1 MRQYYQ
7 FADISDILARKA
19 AGRRYNASLSF
30 AEKLAKLDE
39 MKERVAPIVRAR
51 RTRRAELILRFV
63 EQPPVG

>member
-1 MRQYYQ
+1 MRPHQQ
-7 FADISDILARKA
+7 FVDTSDILARKA

-39 MKERVAPIVRAR
+39 MKERVAPIIRAR
-51 RTRRAELILRFV
+51 AMRRAEPLLRFV